1 MVGKMNYIKH
11 LTGFFNR
18 ISNENTL
25 NPTHISLYLTLFQC
39 WNVNRFK
46 NPITISRD
54 EMMKGSKIASKATY
68 HKCIKELQR
77 LGFLDYHPSYNPY
90 SGTQVFMANFSE
102 GNNLKPVNQETAR
115 SNNNPT
121 TPFFEPSEPKNELL
135 NGNVAEQ
142 LDEPPYIYNKQII
155 ENNKNID
162 IDTNF
167 ENFQNDLFLKN
178 ETAEMPFALADT
190 DKNQTESCR
199 QKKEK
204 SSAKKEKT
212 ADDNQTEESPQKF
225 VAPTLELTKEYFKF
239 QNFTEFEAERFFNYY
254 SSIGWLIGGK
264 TKMKDWQA
272 SARNWMLNTSK
283 FSANLP
289 NQSTKKENPQPRA
302 YNLNATIDKNYAEPL

>member
-1 MVGKMNYIKH
+1 MNYIKH

-18 ISNENTL
+18 IALENSL

-77 LGFLDYHPSYNPY
+77 LKFLDYFPSYNPY
-90 SGTQVFMANFSE
+90 SGTEVFMINFSE
-102 GNNLKPVNQETAR
+102 GSNFSQNSSDVTS
-115 SNNNPT
+115 SNNDQT
-121 TPFFEPSEPKNELL
+121 TPIFDQSEPKNEHV
-135 NGNVAEQ
+135 NGQVSEQ
-142 LDEPPYIYNKQII
+142 VNEPPYIYNNKQTSKNI
-155 ENNKNID
+155 KNID
-162 IDTNF
+162 IET
-167 ENFQNDLFLKN
+167 NFQNFEDDLFLKN
-178 ETAEMPFALADT
+178 ETAE
-190 DKNQTESCR
+190 Q
-199 QKKEK
+199 KEK
-204 SSAKKEKT
+204 SSAKKEKVK
-212 ADDNQTEESPQKF
+212 S
-225 VAPTLELTKEYFKF
+225 PTLESVKEYFKF

-272 SARNWMLNTSK
+272 AARNWMLNTPK
-283 FSANLP
+283 FSVNLP
-289 NQSTKKENPQPRA
+289 NPPAQKANPQPRA

>member
-18 ISNENTL
+18 IALENSL

-77 LGFLDYHPSYNPY
+77 LKFLDYFPSYNPY
-90 SGTQVFMANFSE
+90 SGTEVFMINFSE
-102 GNNLKPVNQETAR
+102 GSNSSPNISDKTS
-115 SNNNPT
+115 SNNDQT
-121 TPFFEPSEPKNELL
+121 TPIFEPTEPKNEHV
-135 NGNVAEQ
+135 NGLVAEQ
-142 LDEPPYIYNKQII
+142 VNELPYIYNNKQTFK
-155 ENNKNID
+155 NNKNID

-167 ENFQNDLFLKN
+167 QNFDDDLFLEEN
-178 ETAEMPFALADT
+178 
-190 DKNQTESCR
+190 
-199 QKKEK
+199 KKEEK
-204 SSAKKEKT
+204 SSAKKEEKVK
-212 ADDNQTEESPQKF
+212 S
-225 VAPTLELTKEYFKF
+225 PTLESVKEYFKF

-254 SSIGWLIGGK
+254 SSIGWFIGGK

-272 SARNWMLNTSK
+272 AARNWMLNTPK
-283 FSANLP
+283 FSVNLP
-289 NQSTKKENPQPRA
+289 NPSTQKANPQPRA